1 MRNCAKRKE
10 EDTKTRY
17 NLDRS
22 FLPCSIHVLRYM
34 SIIYSICILSSY
46 KIQGKSRWCGVSRLH
61 WQSYFEH
68 ESPREYNVNGVH
80 VSLSSKLLPPKCFL
94 IIVFFFFS
102 LFVFFPNFQV
112 CLTIDHAGRLYT
124 TINNNNKKK
133 VYNKFCR
140 RRTQKHEPW
149 GLIKTDVS
157 CNCQFLFFCFFLVPR
172 FAYTTCA
179 LKKCEDTLSKE
190 NL

>member
-112 CLTIDHAGRLYT
+112 CLTITQDGYTRRL
-124 TINNNNKKK
+124 III
-133 VYNKFCR
+133 
-140 RRTQKHEPW
+140 
-149 GLIKTDVS
+149 IKRKYITNFVEEEHK
-157 CNCQFLFFCFFLVPR
+157 NTNPGVL
-172 FAYTTCA
+172 
-179 LKKCEDTLSKE
+179 
-190 NL
+190 